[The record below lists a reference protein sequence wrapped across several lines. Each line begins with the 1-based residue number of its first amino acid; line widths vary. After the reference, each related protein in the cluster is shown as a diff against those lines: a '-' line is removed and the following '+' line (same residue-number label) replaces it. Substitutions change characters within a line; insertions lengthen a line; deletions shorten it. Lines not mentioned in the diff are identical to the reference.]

1 MDRHWA
7 PQTDSLHL
15 DIIKYD
21 YIGRVENLEEDLRK
35 ILKINKIWAARP
47 WVEEHI
53 NKSAA
58 ADTDIDEYFDNSLK
72 IIFNRKFN
80 ADFTAYD
87 ELRATN

>member
-47 WVEEHI
+47 WIEKHV
-53 NKSAA
+53 NRSVAV
-58 ADTDIDEYFDNSLK
+58 TNIDEYFDDSLK

-80 ADFTAYD
+80 ADLVVY
-87 ELRATN
+87 EKLRATN